1 MYCAKK
7 RNNENEIIEKK
18 EAPLNNNYQY
28 EKGHRIGA
36 RSLYKF
42 WRYYDEGT
50 PALYEQT
57 FGKPF
62 PDHRT
67 DLQPGDC
74 VYVDLDGNGVI
85 DSNDMTREL
94 GYTDDPEYIAGLNMG
109 FSWKNFEFSMQ
120 WTGAWNVSRMI
131 SDVFRQPF
139 YSSSNSEQGGLLAYH
154 LDHTWTPENP
164 SQSSEYP
171 RATIDNA
178 KNNYGTSTLY
188 EKDAKYLRLKTLQ
201 VAYNFP
207 FPLMKKLGL
216 NTCQLAFA
224 GYNLWTIT
232 PYLWGDPE
240 ARATNAPSYPLSK
253 TYTLSL
259 KLGF

>member
-1 MYCAKK
+1 MGAFEKAKNNQNVTWEKAFKQNYGVDFTLMNERLNVSVDYYKEK
-7 RNNENEIIEKK
+7 RRDILLRDYTAAGILGFITPYYNMGRVNSWGWELSMKWNDKIGDKFRYWVGLNLSNNENEIIEKK

-94 GYTDDPEYIAGLNMG
+94 VT
-109 FSWKNFEFSMQ
+109 
-120 WTGAWNVSRMI
+120 RMI
-131 SDVFRQPF
+131 RNILPD
-139 YSSSNSEQGGLLAYH
+139 
-154 LDHTWTPENP
+154 
-164 SQSSEYP
+164 
-171 RATIDNA
+171 
-178 KNNYGTSTLY
+178 
-188 EKDAKYLRLKTLQ
+188 
-201 VAYNFP
+201 
-207 FPLMKKLGL
+207 
-216 NTCQLAFA
+216 
-224 GYNLWTIT
+224 
-232 PYLWGDPE
+232 
-240 ARATNAPSYPLSK
+240 
-253 TYTLSL
+253 
-259 KLGF
+259 